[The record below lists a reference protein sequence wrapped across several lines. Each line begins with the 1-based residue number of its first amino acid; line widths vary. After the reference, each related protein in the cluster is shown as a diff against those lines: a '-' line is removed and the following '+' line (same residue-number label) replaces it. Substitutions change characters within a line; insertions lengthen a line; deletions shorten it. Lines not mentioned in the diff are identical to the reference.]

1 MHLQAS
7 LPYLIG
13 PRHSHLS
20 SQFPVWC
27 LSLTSHHTHKETDW
41 LWVWVGVGVG
51 VGCFHYFLFGVV
63 SPSQIP
69 FVSLLKRQV
78 RAEQPKVWVHVSTAW
93 NGCCDIGPVHSDT
106 GYTYTSKEKKKV
118 YFWFDWAVPI
128 SEFPFISTIP
138 IKFEDSSCNNILD
151 GHTRLQVSFV
161 FPDLSSSCQTYCHCW
176 FRFSWEA
183 NIHCFRP

>member
-41 LWVWVGVGVG
+41 LWVWVGVG

-106 GYTYTSKEKKKV
+106 GYTYTSKEKKKGV
-118 YFWFDWAVPI
+118 LLIWLSRANIWVPFHFYH
-128 SEFPFISTIP
+128 SDQVWRFVLYQHSRWPYTIAS
-138 IKFEDSSCNNILD
+138 KFCLSWPVFFLPNILPLLIPFFL
-151 GHTRLQVSFV
+151 RS
-161 FPDLSSSCQTYCHCW
+161 
-176 FRFSWEA
+176 
-183 NIHCFRP
+183 

>member
-20 SQFPVWC
+20 SQFPVRC

-41 LWVWVGVGVG
+41 LWVWVGVG

-106 GYTYTSKEKKKV
+106 GYTYTSKEKEKRCT
-118 YFWFDWAVPI
+118 FDLIEP
-128 SEFPFISTIP
+128 
-138 IKFEDSSCNNILD
+138 C
-151 GHTRLQVSFV
+151 QY
-161 FPDLSSSCQTYCHCW
+161 LSSLSFLP
-176 FRFSWEA
+176 FRSSLKIRLVPTFSMAIYDCE
-183 NIHCFRP
+183 